1 MIVVY
6 RALNI
11 LIYLIEI
18 LILIRILLSFINLR
32 LDNII
37 GDFIFNMTEPVLS
50 PARNLINKLNIN
62 TGFFDFSPLVAIL
75 LLRLFSSIARRILL
89 F

>member
-6 RALNI
+6 KALNI
-11 LIYLIEI
+11 LLNLIRF

-37 GDFIFNMTEPVLS
+37 GDFIFIMTEPILS
-50 PARNLINKLNIN
+50 TARNLISKLNIN
-62 TGFFDFSPLVAIL
+62 TGIFDFSPLVAIL
-75 LLRLFSSIARRILL
+75 FLNVLASIARKVFL